1 MVLRIRDVLAAL
13 TAIYVARMAWDD
25 PSESITATAHL
36 SFYVAREEGTTTS
49 SENNNKNQQAPP
61 PHGRSRYLAP
71 VLLDVDGDGL
81 SEGMASAIYDT
92 AQKAWHIQILDLKP
106 AAVQQQQQQQQATTH
121 LAPFTPQILYESDTI
136 DIVNASMEDVQ
147 PISMTTGQVLLKP
160 SASSPSSGSNMDAS
174 SVAGSKYKGITLDDK
189 NRHYFCGTDWH
200 EASEKC
206 SAPCPGG
213 QASECPSGERCYADT
228 PCDVEQFMKA
238 TSSSSSSSFFTKR
251 HVDIT
256 IDDLYVTP
264 AGGLPSIFTLWS
276 SGSVTMHSLTANAT
290 ETSGDTNKQRRS
302 ATTPPLQVM
311 PMWQTNIMGDKRPY
325 AWSDLHVLYL
335 DAIDAGNLDGILLV
349 QAAVDFYPSEAAL
362 HHDDLDTMLFL
373 TALDGRTGKI
383 IWQADVLKSYTAS
396 QEEQMPLP
404 MEPGTASTARRR
416 SQIPFDLDDSGAAMV
431 TNCLHNYRRSL
442 LHSGALPYLYWGD
455 EDAVVQALH
464 FETTQTPA
472 KPHAKAKQGHGTKQG
487 QTKQNKN
494 NHHHHNHNQH
504 HPHRGKPNV
513 VVSKTHRGLQVRSLR
528 NGRSLCHVS
537 LWHETLYADLN
548 HDGVLDA
555 TFLMTGKHRLP
566 GEEETKDMSE
576 DEKWIY
582 KLMLRVVQDE
592 EARAQSRREHK
603 MHHICH
609 SMTLSGIPPR
619 EELFT
624 FPLCEADH
632 EQNEELPEVEP
643 GPPLAV
649 EAMRGRGHDLVLA
662 VNNGILHRVRSNGRK
677 QWEIHGRHIENFP
690 FFEEGSYTLLDRI
703 NAKRVIPSTRPIVFT
718 GDSSLALVAPRSGTV
733 LSTAAF
739 PQPVV
744 QRPILMDFN
753 GDGTTDILVPTADA
767 FWGYQVT
774 VRTGSS
780 VFFRIV
786 VGLLLMGVMLAILR
800 NRFGPRPGKR
810 STDA

>member
-1 MVLRIRDVLAAL
+1 MIRVRDILAAL
-13 TAIYVARMAWDD
+13 ACLYLTRMAWDD
-25 PSESITATAHL
+25 PSESIAATAHL
-36 SFYVAREEGTTTS
+36 SFYLARE
-49 SENNNKNQQAPP
+49 QA
-61 PHGRSRYLAP
+61 HNAKDAAEKAQADTLTRYIAP

-81 SEGMASAIYDT
+81 AESFASPIYDS
-92 AQKAWHIQILDLKP
+92 KSLAWRMQILDLK
-106 AAVQQQQQQQQATTH
+106 AAANTDKTH
-121 LAPFTPQILYESDTI
+121 VAHFSPPVLYESTESIILTDA
-136 DIVNASMEDVQ
+136 DMENVQ
-147 PISMTTGQVLLKP
+147 PISMTTGHVMLKKSNGSTSSTSS
-160 SASSPSSGSNMDAS
+160 SASSARLSTSEYN
-174 SVAGSKYKGITLDDK
+174 GIKLDEK
-189 NRHYFCGTDWH
+189 NRHYFCGDGWH
-200 EASEKC
+200 EASTQCKT
-206 SAPCPGG
+206 PCPGG
-213 QASECPSGERCYADT
+213 QSSECPTGERCFADT
-228 PCDVEQFMKA
+228 PCDIANFLHKDGGKTTLQVA
-238 TSSSSSSSFFTKR
+238 
-251 HVDIT
+251 

-290 ETSGDTNKQRRS
+290 EYRGSSRRAPES
-302 ATTPPLQVM
+302 KLKIL
-311 PMWQTNIMGDKRPY
+311 PMWETNVMTGGKRPF

-349 QAAVDFYPSEAAL
+349 QAAVDFWRGNDTNDPE
-362 HHDDLDTMLFL
+362 DLETMLFM

-383 IWQADVLKSYTAS
+383 IWEADVLNSYAEQ
-396 QEEQMPLP
+396 QEDIPLP
-404 MEPGTASTARRR
+404 MHVGTSSSARRR
-416 SQIPFDLDDSGAAMV
+416 SGIPFDLDQSGSALV

-442 LHSGALPYLYWGD
+442 LTSGALPYLYWGD

-464 FETTQTPA
+464 FETQPET
-472 KPHAKAKQGHGTKQG
+472 KPHAKAKKGRH
-487 QTKQNKN
+487 QNK
-494 NHHHHNHNQH
+494 HQ
-504 HPHRGKPNV
+504 PHRGKPNV

-555 TFLMTGKHRLP
+555 TFMMTGKHRLP
-566 GEEETKDMSE
+566 GEEETSSMSE

-582 KLMLRVVQDE
+582 KLMLRVVEDE
-592 EARAQSRREHK
+592 EARVQSRREQK
-603 MHHICH
+603 LHHVCH

-624 FPLCEADH
+624 YPMCDADLS
-632 EQNEELPEVEP
+632 NEEGEHTEP

-677 QWEIHGRHIENFP
+677 QWELRGRQYDNNFP
-690 FFEEGSYTLLDRI
+690 TFEDGSYALIDRI
-703 NAKRVIPSTRPIVFT
+703 DGKKVIPSIRPIIMT
-718 GDSSLALVAPRSGTV
+718 GDNSLALVAPRTGDL

-753 GDGTTDILVPTADA
+753 GDGTTDVLVATADA
-767 FWGYQVT
+767 YWGYSVH

-780 VFFRIV
+780 IFFRIA
-786 VGLLLMGVMLAILR
+786 VGLLLMGVMLALLR
-800 NRFGPRPGKR
+800 NRFGPKPGKR